1 MTKTETGDRDGGAK
15 RSAFRENAEAVLV
28 AVLLALLIRTFL
40 VQAFKIPSGS
50 MKPTLAV
57 GDHILVNK
65 LAYGLDIPF
74 FNFPVIPGD
83 EPERGDIVVF
93 KYPEDPRKD
102 YIKRVIGV
110 EGDIISIQDK
120 QVYVN
125 QTPLSEK
132 YVIHTDSRVAPVRD
146 NKEPVRVPPGKLFV
160 MGDNRDN
167 SHDSRF
173 WGFVDRK
180 EVLGSAFIIY
190 WSWDRDGESLLN
202 HVRWSRIGDFVN

>member
-1 MTKTETGDRDGGAK
+1 MTKTEAGDRHGGAK

-50 MKPTLAV
+50 MKPTLAI

-74 FNFPVIPGD
+74 FNFPVFPGD

-110 EGDIISIQDK
+110 GGDIISIQNK
-120 QVYVN
+120 QV
-125 QTPLSEK
+125 
-132 YVIHTDSRVAPVRD
+132 
-146 NKEPVRVPPGKLFV
+146 
-160 MGDNRDN
+160 
-167 SHDSRF
+167 
-173 WGFVDRK
+173 
-180 EVLGSAFIIY
+180 
-190 WSWDRDGESLLN
+190 
-202 HVRWSRIGDFVN
+202 